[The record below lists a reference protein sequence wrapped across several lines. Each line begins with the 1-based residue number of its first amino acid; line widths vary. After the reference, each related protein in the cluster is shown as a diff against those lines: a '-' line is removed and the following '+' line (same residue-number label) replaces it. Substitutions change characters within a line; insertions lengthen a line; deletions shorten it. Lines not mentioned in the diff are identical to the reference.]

1 MPRQSLLEYFQP
13 DSRPPREIAVA
24 WHRGYRTIRWT
35 YSELLQTAHQFA
47 KDLTSR
53 GIAKGDR
60 VLIWGE
66 NSGEWLAAFLGC
78 LFAGAV
84 AVPMDAIADPK
95 FAARVASQANVRAA
109 AISRELAAGAE
120 ANLGVPIIELEALHP
135 AHAQKAPPEF
145 SSPPIQR
152 TDPVEIV
159 FTSGTTSEPRGV
171 VLTHGNLLANLET
184 LEKEINRYRRWE
196 HFFHPLRFL
205 DLLPLSHVFGQL
217 LGIFLPQILGG
228 TSVFLDTLNPAEVIR
243 AIHDERVS
251 VLVTV
256 PRLVESLQYQI
267 ERDLAASGELE
278 EFQRDFKTAEGEH
291 FLRRWWRFRAIHRR
305 FGWKFW
311 AVISGGAAL
320 PAATEKFW
328 GRLGYAA
335 VQGYGLTETTSLVSV
350 NHPFKLGE
358 GSIGKTLPGLEV
370 KLSEGGEIL
379 VRGENVSSGYWKDS
393 GIAPVLDADGWFHT
407 GDLGER
413 DANGNLY
420 FKGRQKNVIVTP
432 AGLNIYPEDLEAE
445 LRKEPGVRDC
455 VVIGLDRDGNAEPCA
470 VLLLRDAE
478 PRQVDNA
485 ARQGTGSA
493 VPKAAANSG
502 AFAPSASRSPSD
514 RGAPEATDTQSSN
527 AAKIVAS
534 ANSRLAEFQRIR
546 SSVVWREPD
555 FPRTPTQKPI
565 LARIRESALTELSG
579 RDSSRSEAQS
589 AAPSTVAGVLQ
600 KIAHGTSVAGNG
612 ADLQLTSIERVEL
625 ISALEDRYQVD
636 LSEADFPSTQSVAD
650 LEKLVQKAEQGQPTT
665 DSGSRAPVFRYPR
678 WPRSWP
684 VRWIRALAFY
694 FLVRPA
700 MLLLGWPRVRGREN
714 LPGVKGPVLIVANHA
729 SYIDP
734 GFVLH
739 ALPARLRWRTAVAM
753 GGETLT
759 DLRVPPPGTNFFRA
773 ILGRIQYPLVI
784 SLFHVFPLPV
794 RSGFRKSFEF
804 AGELVDRGWSV
815 LVFPEGVLTPDGAI
829 GPFRAGIGLLVTRL
843 RIPVIPMRLA
853 GLYDLREANKHWTSP
868 GHIRVTVGAPVT
880 FAETETPENIT
891 QELERRVKDLK
902 AD

>member
-24 WHRGYRTIRWT
+24 WRRGYRTIRWT
-35 YSELLQTAHQFA
+35 YAELLQTAHQFA
-47 KDLTSR
+47 NHLATQ

-60 VLIWGE
+60 ILIWGE

-84 AVPMDAIADPK
+84 AVPMDAIADRN
-95 FAARVASQANVRAA
+95 FAIRVARQAGVRAA
-109 AISRELAAGAE
+109 AISRELATAA
-120 ANLGVPIIELEALHP
+120 ANDLGVPIIELETLRP
-135 AHAQKAPPEF
+135 AHTQEASPEF

-171 VLTHGNLLANLET
+171 VITHGNLLANLET

-196 HFFHPLRFL
+196 RFFHPLRFL

-370 KLSEGGEIL
+370 KLSEMGEIL

-393 GIAPVLDADGWFHT
+393 GVAPVLDADGWFHT

-413 DANGNLY
+413 GANGNLY

-445 LRKEPGVRDC
+445 LRKEQGVRDC
-455 VVIGLDRDGNAEPCA
+455 VVIGIDRDGNAEPCA
-470 VLLLRDAE
+470 VLLLRDAA
-478 PRQVDNA
+478 DSGA
-485 ARQGTGSA
+485 LRQGTASA
-493 VPKAAANSG
+493 VPKATANLG
-502 AFAPSASRSPSD
+502 AL
-514 RGAPEATDTQSSN
+514 APEAGETQATN
-527 AAKIVAS
+527 AAKIVAN

-546 SSVVWREPD
+546 SWVVWREPD

-565 LARIRESALTELSG
+565 LARIREGALTQLAGRTPGDSG
-579 RDSSRSEAQS
+579 TQSSAQ
-589 AAPSTVAGVLQ
+589 STVAGVLQ
-600 KIAHGTSVAGNG
+600 RIASGSASPNDG

-636 LSEADFPSTQSVAD
+636 LGEVDFSNATSVAD
-650 LEKLVQKAEQGQPTT
+650 LEKLVQKAERGQPIT
-665 DSGSRAPVFRYPR
+665 DSISRAPVFRYSR
-678 WPRSWP
+678 WPRWQP

-694 FLVRPA
+694 CLVRPA
-700 MLLLGWPRVRGREN
+700 LLLLGWPRVRGREN
-714 LPGVKGPVLIVANHA
+714 LRGVKGPVLIVSNHA

-773 ILGRIQYPLVI
+773 ILGRIQYPLTVA
-784 SLFHVFPLPV
+784 LFHVFPLPV

-815 LVFPEGVLTPDGAI
+815 LIFPEGELTPDGAI
-829 GPFRAGIGLLVTRL
+829 APFRAGIGLLVTRL
-843 RIPVIPMRLA
+843 RIPVIPMRLE

-891 QELERRVKDLK
+891 QELERRVKALK
-902 AD
+902 VN

>member
-24 WHRGYRTIRWT
+24 WRRGYRTIRWT
-35 YSELLQTAHQFA
+35 YAELLQTAHQFA
-47 KDLTSR
+47 KDLAAQDIT
-53 GIAKGDR
+53 KGGR

-95 FAARVASQANVRAA
+95 FATRVARQAGVRAA
-109 AISRELAAGAE
+109 AVSRELARE
-120 ANLGVPIIELEALHP
+120 AAKDLGVPIIELESLHVAP
-135 AHAQKAPPEF
+135 DPQGIHAFP
-145 SSPPIQR
+145 SPSIQR
-152 TDPVEIV
+152 TDPIEIV

-196 HFFHPLRFL
+196 RFFHPLRFL

-243 AIHDERVS
+243 AIHSERVS

-256 PRLVESLQYQI
+256 PRLVESLQFQI
-267 ERDLAASGELE
+267 ERDLAARGQLE
-278 EFQRDFKTAEGEH
+278 RFQRDFKTAEGEH
-291 FLRRWWRFRAIHRR
+291 FLRRWWRFRAVHRR

-370 KLSEGGEIL
+370 KLSETGEIV

-393 GIAPVLDADGWFHT
+393 GVAPVLDADGWFHT

-445 LRKEPGVRDC
+445 LRKEQGVRDC

-470 VLLLRDAE
+470 VLLLRDA
-478 PRQVDNA
+478 PDSGAQ
-485 ARQGTGSA
+485 RQGTASA
-493 VPKAAANSG
+493 VPKVAPNLG
-502 AFAPSASRSPSD
+502 AL
-514 RGAPEATDTQSSN
+514 APEGADTQPSN
-527 AAKIVAS
+527 AAQIVAN

-546 SSVVWREPD
+546 HWVIWPEPD

-565 LARIRESALTELSG
+565 LARIREAALAELSG
-579 RDSSRSEAQS
+579 RESSHPEAQS
-589 AAPSTVAGVLQ
+589 AAPSTIAGVLQ
-600 KIAHGTSVAGNG
+600 KISRGASTAGNG

-636 LSEADFPSTQSVAD
+636 LSETDFSNATSVAD
-650 LEKLVQKAEQGQPTT
+650 LEKLVQKAERGQPIDDAGIRT
-665 DSGSRAPVFRYPR
+665 PVFRYPR
-678 WPRSWP
+678 WPRWRP

-694 FLVRPA
+694 CLVRPA
-700 MLLLGWPRVRGREN
+700 LLLLGWPRVRGREN
-714 LPGVKGPVLIVANHA
+714 LRGLKGPVLIVSNHA

-773 ILGRIQYPLVI
+773 ILGRIQYPLAI
-784 SLFHVFPLPV
+784 ALFHVFPLPV
-794 RSGFRKSFEF
+794 RAGFRKSFEF

-843 RIPVIPMRLA
+843 RIPVIPMRLE

-868 GHIRVTVGAPVT
+868 GHIRVTVGAPVA
-880 FAETETPENIT
+880 FAETESEDIT

>member
-24 WHRGYRTIRWT
+24 WRRDYRTIRWT

-47 KDLTSR
+47 KDLASR
-53 GIAKGDR
+53 GITKGDR

-95 FAARVASQANVRAA
+95 FATRVARQAGVRAA
-109 AISRELAAGAE
+109 AVSRELARGA
-120 ANLGVPIIELEALHP
+120 AKDLGVPIIELESLHV
-135 AHAQKAPPEF
+135 APERQAINAFP
-145 SSPPIQR
+145 SPPIQR
-152 TDPVEIV
+152 NDPIEIV

-196 HFFHPLRFL
+196 RFFHPLRFL

-350 NHPFKLGE
+350 NHPFRLGE

-370 KLSEGGEIL
+370 KLSETGEIL

-393 GIAPVLDADGWFHT
+393 GVAPVLDADGWFHS

-445 LRKEPGVRDC
+445 LRKEPKVRDC

-470 VLLLRDAE
+470 VLLLRDVA
-478 PRQVDNA
+478 DSDA
-485 ARQGTGSA
+485 LRQGTASA
-493 VPKAAANSG
+493 VPKG
-502 AFAPSASRSPSD
+502 ATYLGAS
-514 RGAPEATDTQSSN
+514 APEGTNAQSST
-527 AAKIVAS
+527 ASKIVAS

-546 SSVVWREPD
+546 SWVVWREPD

-565 LARIRESALTELSG
+565 LARIREGALSELAGGEPSG
-579 RDSSRSEAQS
+579 SPTQS

-600 KIAHGTSVAGNG
+600 RISSGSASPNAGSG
-612 ADLQLTSIERVEL
+612 LQLTSIERVEL

-636 LSEADFPSTQSVAD
+636 LSEANFSNATSVAD
-650 LEKLVQKAEQGQPTT
+650 LEKLVQKAERGQPIDDAGT
-665 DSGSRAPVFRYPR
+665 RAPVFHYSR
-678 WPRSWP
+678 WPRWWP

-694 FLVRPA
+694 CLVRPA

-714 LPGVKGPVLIVANHA
+714 LRGVKGPVLIVANHA

-739 ALPARLRWRTAVAM
+739 ALSARLRWRTAVAM

-773 ILGRIQYPLVI
+773 ILGRIQYPLAI
-784 SLFHVFPLPV
+784 ALFHVFPLPV
-794 RSGFRKSFEF
+794 RAGFRKSFEF
-804 AGELVDRGWSV
+804 AGELVDHGWSV

-843 RIPVIPMRLA
+843 RVPVIPMRLE

-868 GHIRVTVGAPVT
+868 GHIRVAVGAPVT

-891 QELERRVKDLK
+891 QELERRVRDLN
-902 AD
+902 AY